1 MLRLPEENKGVKKMY
16 GAAGIGKTM
25 LEVSKELGVSKDV
38 VKYHQRKMNSN
49 ETFKAGGKIYI
60 TPAGEE
66 KIKNGLRKDK
76 EFYSVTFESKLISQI
91 DKLNSNQ
98 WHHKWKLEDLA
109 KKIDSIDKKLDQVLK
124 ALRDPWSS

>member
-1 MLRLPEENKGVKKMY
+1 MY
-16 GAAGIGKTM
+16 EAAGIGKTM

-91 DKLNSNQ
+91 DKLNFNQ
-98 WHHKWKLEDLA
+98 WHHEWKLEDLA